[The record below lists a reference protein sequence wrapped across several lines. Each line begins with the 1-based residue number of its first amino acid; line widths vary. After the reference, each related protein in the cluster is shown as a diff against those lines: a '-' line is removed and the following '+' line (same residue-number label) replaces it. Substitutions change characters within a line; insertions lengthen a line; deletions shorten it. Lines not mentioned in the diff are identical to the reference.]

1 MGMTG
6 QTTRD
11 MAEQRCCCAA
21 TMHVEY
27 PMLFRAE
34 NKREG
39 TSTHCGVLEF
49 IAQEGMCYMPHWV
62 RLRPS
67 CTCNALPGFST
78 PMASMLFASLPASP
92 CRHTN
97 GKITYCVTLNGVVLR
112 ADDAE
117 PEVD

>member
-1 MGMTG
+1 
-6 QTTRD
+6 
-11 MAEQRCCCAA
+11 
-21 TMHVEY
+21 MHVEY

-62 RLRPS
+62 RLRLLHFLEVLRRWPRY
-67 CTCNALPGFST
+67 C
-78 PMASMLFASLPASP
+78 FASLPASP

-97 GKITYCVTLNGVVLR
+97 GKINGVVLC

-117 PEVD
+117 PEAD